1 MKMGQAPPLN
11 FRASKSTAN
20 NERAISM
27 KDPHNGLESPPD
39 HLAVH
44 LANRLSEVNQTK
56 FVKKVTFGLEGR
68 LGRLLRRRPWK
79 RCFHSNL
86 IG

>member
-11 FRASKSTAN
+11 FSASKSTTN

-27 KDPHNGLESPPD
+27 KDPHNGLGPPD
-39 HLAVH
+39 HPAVH

-56 FVKKVTFGLEGR
+56 FVKKVTFGREDR